1 MVRWPLA
8 RTWVLAAA
16 LAAAGPLRAADPAGE
31 IRLYALDC
39 GRASSKDSG
48 FLSDTGEYDGKPVAV
63 AVPCFLVLHPKGALL
78 WDTGLS
84 DKIAES
90 PNGVEHD
97 GIRMSLAKTLARQLK
112 TVLSR
117 PKTISRPLKNHFSHR
132 RVLPV
137 FG

>member
-48 FLSDTGEYDGKPVAV
+48 FL
-63 AVPCFLVLHPKGALL
+63 
-78 WDTGLS
+78 
-84 DKIAES
+84 
-90 PNGVEHD
+90 
-97 GIRMSLAKTLARQLK
+97 
-112 TVLSR
+112 
-117 PKTISRPLKNHFSHR
+117 
-132 RVLPV
+132 
-137 FG
+137 

>member
-8 RTWVLAAA
+8 RTWVLAAV

-63 AVPCFLVLHPKGALL
+63 AVAAGRDRAPSHYCAGLRGVFPFNQTMGTSQNQNAYASRMTITKP
-78 WDTGLS
+78 TGW
-84 DKIAES
+84 A
-90 PNGVEHD
+90 
-97 GIRMSLAKTLARQLK
+97 TLA
-112 TVLSR
+112 
-117 PKTISRPLKNHFSHR
+117 PM
-132 RVLPV
+132 
-137 FG
+137 